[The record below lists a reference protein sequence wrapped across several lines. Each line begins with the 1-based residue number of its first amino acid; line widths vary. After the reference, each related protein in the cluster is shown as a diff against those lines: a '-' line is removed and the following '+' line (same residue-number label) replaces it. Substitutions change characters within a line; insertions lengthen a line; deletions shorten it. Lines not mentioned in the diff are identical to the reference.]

1 MLITE
6 NDKKVDTQMPSSSFF
21 FHPDFSP
28 LFQQMIIA
36 NAILVGFKLKVLAW
50 INFLKKFSENLEW
63 LESHLEVNSNEME
76 TKAGD
81 QSHG

>member
-1 MLITE
+1 
-6 NDKKVDTQMPSSSFF
+6 
-21 FHPDFSP
+21 
-28 LFQQMIIA
+28 MIK
-36 NAILVGFKLKVLAW
+36 AILVGFKLKVLAW

-63 LESHLEVNSNEME
+63 LESHLEVKSNEME

>member
-1 MLITE
+1 MLITVD
-6 NDKKVDTQMPSSSFF
+6 DKKVDTQMPSSSIF

-28 LFQQMIIA
+28 LFQQMIIV
-36 NAILVGFKLKVLAW
+36 ILGGFKLKVLAW
-50 INFLKKFSENLEW
+50 INFLKKFSETDEW
-63 LESHLEVNSNEME
+63 LEPHLEVNSNDTE